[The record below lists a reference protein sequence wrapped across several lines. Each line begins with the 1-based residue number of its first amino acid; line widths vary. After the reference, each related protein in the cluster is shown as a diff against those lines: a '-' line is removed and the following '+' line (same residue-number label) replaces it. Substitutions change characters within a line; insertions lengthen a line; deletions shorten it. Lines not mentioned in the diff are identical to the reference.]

1 MQRIYQWPLKLLMLI
16 YVVISIIIC
25 VYLRIDNSVLRKNL
39 TEISDSNVDH
49 IVNLVACKEEVSD
62 LRDSCKCP
70 ETK

>member
-16 YVVISIIIC
+16 YIVISIITC
-25 VYLRIDNSVLRKNL
+25 VYLRIDNGVLRKNL

-49 IVNLVACKEEVSD
+49 IVSLVACKEEVSD
-62 LRDSCKCP
+62 LHDSCKC